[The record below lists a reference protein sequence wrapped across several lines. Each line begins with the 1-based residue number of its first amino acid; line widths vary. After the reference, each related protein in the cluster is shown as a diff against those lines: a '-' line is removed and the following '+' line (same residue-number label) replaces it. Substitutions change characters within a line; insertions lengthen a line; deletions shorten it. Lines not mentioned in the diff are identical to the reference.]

1 MKNKMLATVMELV
14 AERAPQEELSLVSAF
29 AEAYI
34 RRFPDDDGTRLT
46 PAECY
51 DQVEDL
57 FEFIKSRPDG
67 TRTVRVFAPTRE
79 EHGYETGGTVVE
91 LMVDDSPFL
100 VDSVTAEIQSRG
112 VAIQRALHP
121 VIGVDRDEE
130 GRLRE
135 VTHAR
140 KAPRKESVQHYELDR
155 TLDETEAADLVAAL
169 QDVLTDIHAVVRDFE
184 PMTRAIDRMVGVAEA
199 GKARYPVD
207 EIYETTAFLR
217 WLLDGNFVFLGFRE
231 YRISGKGL
239 ERTLAVVPGSG
250 LGILSDHNESA
261 FATPKLMSE
270 LSEARLRRY
279 EEGGLLVI
287 TKTNRLSSVHR
298 RAKMDYIG
306 IRHVGPDGEV
316 VGEARLIGLFTSK
329 MYMTRATQ
337 IPLLHRKLDQIIEA
351 EDLIDGSHDHKL
363 AIQLFES
370 FPKDE
375 LFATPTEGIRQAI
388 SGLLTLEEDQQVRLI
403 IRHDVLNRTV
413 SLLVSLPRDRFNA
426 DLRKDLQELFRDR
439 FKGTS
444 VDYRLALG
452 DTGAAR
458 IHFTVWVGEGE
469 TPEVAFTD
477 LEKEVIAL
485 TRNWQDRV
493 QDVLTSRLGREQG
506 RALGEK
512 WLHRLPDYYTT
523 SVPIEL
529 TPGDILRLD
538 ELSDERRIV
547 VGLQNEPESREQ
559 LTRVAIY
566 RLEGKRP
573 LSDLMPIL
581 EDLGLYVIEEV
592 PVRLLGGNET
602 TFIHDF
608 GVLGS
613 DRRPLDL
620 AQGTDRI
627 AETIEAIIHG
637 RAQSDSLNRLI
648 VLSDLSYSQVGI
660 LRAYRTY
667 WQRVVAGFTTEYMNE
682 ALADHPGIATK
693 LVDLFESRFDPG
705 RAVDNTAAALH
716 AGILADLDTV
726 ESLDQDRI
734 LRGFLGL
741 IEATVRTNA
750 YRPNCQSLSFKM
762 RSASVPGM
770 PKPYPLY
777 EIFVYAPEVE
787 GIHLRGGMVARGGLR
802 WSTRKEDYRTEV
814 LGLMKAQMTKNAVIV
829 PTGSKGGFVLRRT
842 VDPAELKDA
851 VKDAYL
857 VFVRGLLDLTDNLVG
872 GRVVHPSGVKVL
884 DDDDPYLV
892 VAADK
897 GTATFSDAANELS
910 REYGYWLGD
919 AFASGGSAGYD
930 HKELGITA
938 RGGWESVKSHF
949 RAMGRDVAKQPFTVV
964 GIGDMS
970 GDVFGNGMVL
980 SEQIRLVAAFDHR
993 HIFVDPDPDPAVGFV
1008 ERQRLYQLAGST
1020 WDSYDKTLM
1029 SAGGG
1034 IFART
1039 AKRIELSPEMRKAL
1053 DTEATALTPD
1063 ELMKVILQAPV
1074 DLLWNGGIGTYVKAT
1089 GESHEAVG
1097 DRSND
1102 AIRINGRDL
1111 RCKVV
1116 GEGGNLGLTQ
1126 RGRIEYALTG
1136 GRINT
1141 DFIDNSGGVH
1151 CSDREVN
1158 LKILLGLAEERG
1170 DLDRAGRDELVAAVA
1185 DDVVEAILYDN
1196 FLQAQILSQE
1206 VEASAGRLE
1215 AYEDLM
1221 QSLEQEEL
1229 LDREIEQLPT
1239 AEELTERTRS
1249 GLGLTSPE
1257 LAVLLAYSKRSLTEA
1272 LLDSDLPEWPTFEAD
1287 LPGYFPEPVV
1297 ERYAELIPLHP
1308 LRRELIATLVA
1319 NEVINSLGITF
1330 VSRLTAETGKDSSDV
1345 VRAYR
1350 IARDITGAEDRWDP
1364 IEALV
1369 GRIEPALQSEL
1380 MSGVDWLVEAVA
1392 RWYLAHAGLEP
1403 MSGAIENAQAAFV
1416 EIAAALPDIGPV
1428 QWRTERSLVVEQLR
1442 EGGVPELIA
1451 KRHAY
1456 QGELAHAP
1464 DIIDL
1469 ARITGRP
1476 VRPVAR
1482 VFFLLGQLFGINW
1495 LEARVDQ
1502 LPASTRWHRRAVQ
1515 AVDEELLK
1523 LRRELA
1529 ERVLNES
1536 ADNATPQEAMESYL
1550 TTRASAHDRLARFM
1564 SSLALD
1570 GVDDVASVIVAIRQI
1585 RALVG

>member
-1 MKNKMLATVMELV
+1 MKNKMLATVMEFV
-14 AERAPQEELSLVSAF
+14 TQRAPQEELPLLSAF

-34 RRFPDDDGTRLT
+34 RRFPDNEGARLT

-57 FEFIKSRPDG
+57 FQFIKSRPDG
-67 TRTVRVFAPTRE
+67 ARMVRVFTPTHE
-79 EHGYETGGTVVE
+79 EHGYETNGSVVE
-91 LMVDDSPFL
+91 LLVDDTPFL

-112 VAIQRALHP
+112 FGLQRALHP
-121 VIGVDRDEE
+121 VIGVDRDDQ
-130 GRLRE
+130 GQLNE

-140 KAPRKESVQHYELDR
+140 KAHRKESVQHYELDR
-155 TLDETEAADLVAAL
+155 TLDESEAADLVDTL
-169 QDVLTDIHAVVRDFE
+169 RDVLTDINAVVRDFE

-199 GKARYPVD
+199 GKARYPTE

-231 YRISGKGL
+231 YRITGSGS
-239 ERTLAVVPGSG
+239 ERMLSVVPGSG

-261 FATPKLMSE
+261 FAEPRLMSE
-270 LSEARLRRY
+270 LSEARRRRY

-287 TKTNRLSSVHR
+287 SKTNRLSTVHR
-298 RAKMDYIG
+298 HAKMDYLG

-316 VGEARLIGLFTSK
+316 IGEARLIGLFTSK
-329 MYMTRATQ
+329 TYMTRATQ

-375 LFATPTEGIRQAI
+375 LFATPTEGIQQAI
-388 SGLLTLEEDQQVRLI
+388 SGLLTLEEDQQIRLI
-403 IRHDVLNRTV
+403 VRRDLLNRTI

-426 DLRKDLQELFRDR
+426 ELRKDLQQLFRER
-439 FKGTS
+439 FHGKS
-444 VDYRLALG
+444 VDYRLAMG

-469 TPEVAFTD
+469 ILDVPFAD
-477 LEKEVIAL
+477 LEQEVVAL
-485 TRNWQDRV
+485 TRNWQD
-493 QDVLTSRLGREQG
+493 QVLEVLISQFGQERGRT
-506 RALGEK
+506 LGET
-512 WLHRLPDYYTT
+512 WLDRLPDYYTT

-529 TPGDILRLD
+529 TPGDIVRLD

-547 VGLQNEPESREQ
+547 VGLQNEPESGEH

-573 LSDLMPIL
+573 LSDLMPVL
-581 EDLGLYVIEEV
+581 EDLGFYVIEEV

-608 GVLGS
+608 GVLGL

-620 AQGTDRI
+620 TRGTDRL
-627 AETIEAIIHG
+627 AATIEAIIHG

-648 VLSDLSYSQVGI
+648 VLTDLTYSQVGI

-667 WQRVVAGFTTEYMNE
+667 WQRVVASFTAEYMNE

-693 LVDLFESRFDPG
+693 LVNLFEARFDPG
-705 RAVDNTAAALH
+705 RADEDTSSLRTD
-716 AGILADLDTV
+716 ILADLDTV

-750 YRPNCQSLSFKM
+750 YRPDCQSLSFKM

-770 PKPYPLY
+770 PKPFPLY

-842 VDPAELKDA
+842 VDPARIKDA

-857 VFVRGLLDLTDNLVG
+857 VFVRGLLDVTDNLVG
-872 GRVVHPSGVKVL
+872 GRVVHPPGVKVL
-884 DDDDPYLV
+884 DGEDPYLV

-910 REYGYWLGD
+910 AEYGYWLGD

-938 RGGWESVKSHF
+938 RGGWECVKSHF
-949 RAMGRDVAKQPFTVV
+949 RAMGKDIATEPFTVV

-970 GDVFGNGMVL
+970 GDVFGNGMLL

-993 HIFVDPDPDPAVGFV
+993 HIFVDPDPDPGVGFV
-1008 ERQRLYQLAGST
+1008 ERHRLYELPGST
-1020 WDSYDKTLM
+1020 WDSYDKTLL

-1034 IFART
+1034 VFPRS
-1039 AKRIELSPEMRKAL
+1039 AKRIELTPEVRKAF

-1089 GESHEAVG
+1089 AESHNSVG
-1097 DRSND
+1097 DRTND
-1102 AIRINGRDL
+1102 TIRINGRDL

-1170 DLDRAGRDELVAAVA
+1170 DLDRDGRDELVAAVS
-1185 DDVVEAILYDN
+1185 DDVVAAILYDN
-1196 FLQAQILSQE
+1196 FLQAQILAQE

-1215 AYEDLM
+1215 AYEDLI
-1221 QSLEQEEL
+1221 QSLVTDEL
-1229 LDREIEQLPT
+1229 LDREIEQLP
-1239 AEELTERTRS
+1239 APEEITERARA

-1257 LAVLLAYSKRSLTEA
+1257 LAVLLAYAKRSATEA
-1272 LLDSDLPEWPTFEAD
+1272 LLESDLPEWPTFEAD
-1287 LPGYFPEPVV
+1287 LPGYFPGPVV
-1297 ERYAELIPLHP
+1297 ERYPELIPQHP
-1308 LRRELIATLVA
+1308 LRRELIATMVA
-1319 NEVINSLGITF
+1319 NEVVNSLGITF
-1330 VSRLTAETGKDSSDV
+1330 ISRLTAETGKDPADV

-1350 IARDITGAEDRWDP
+1350 IARDVTGAEDRWDA

-1369 GRIEPALQSEL
+1369 GTVEPALQSEL
-1380 MSGVDWLVEAVA
+1380 MGGVDWLVEAIA
-1392 RWYLAHAGLEP
+1392 RWYLAHAGAEP
-1403 MSGAIENAQAAFV
+1403 MVGAIENAQASFS

-1428 QWRTERSLVVEQLR
+1428 QWRTERTLVVEQLVKR
-1442 EGGVPELIA
+1442 GIPEPVA
-1451 KRHAY
+1451 RRHAY

-1469 ARITGRP
+1469 GHITGRP
-1476 VRPVAR
+1476 IRSVAR

-1502 LPASTRWHRRAVQ
+1502 LPASSRWHRRAIQ
-1515 AVDEELLK
+1515 AVDEDLLM
-1523 LRRELA
+1523 LRRDLA
-1529 ERVLNES
+1529 ERVLTES
-1536 ADNATPQEAMESYL
+1536 ASDSTPQQAMESYL
-1550 TTRASAHDRLARFM
+1550 ATRGNAHDRLTKFM

>member
-1 MKNKMLATVMELV
+1 MKKMLATVMELV
-14 AERAPQEELSLVSAF
+14 TERAPREELLPLSAF

-34 RRFPDDDGTRLT
+34 RRFPDNEGARLT

-57 FEFIKSRPDG
+57 YEFIKSRPDG
-67 TRTVRVFAPTRE
+67 TRTVRVFAPTHE

-91 LMVDDSPFL
+91 LNVDDTPFL
-100 VDSVTAEIQSRG
+100 VDSVVAEIQSRG
-112 VAIQRALHP
+112 IAIQRALHP
-121 VIGVDRDEE
+121 VIGVDRDEQ
-130 GRLRE
+130 GGLME

-140 KAPRKESVQHYELDR
+140 KAQRKESVQHYELDR
-155 TLDETEAADLVAAL
+155 TLDEAEAADLVAAL
-169 QDVLTDIHAVVRDFE
+169 QDVLADISAVVRDFE

-199 GKARYPVD
+199 GKARYPVE

-231 YRISGKGL
+231 YRITGTGP
-239 ERTLAVVPGSG
+239 ERALSVVPGSG
-250 LGILSDHNESA
+250 LGILSDHNGSA

-270 LSEARLRRY
+270 LSEAHLRRY

-287 TKTNRLSSVHR
+287 TKTNRLSTVHR
-298 RAKMDYIG
+298 HAKMDYIG
-306 IRHVGPDGEV
+306 VRHVGPDGEV
-316 VGEARLIGLFTSK
+316 VGEARLVGLFTSK

-375 LFATPTEGIRQAI
+375 LFATPTEGIRHAI

-403 IRHDVLNRTV
+403 VRRDLLNRTV

-426 DLRKDLQELFRDR
+426 DLRKDLQELFRER
-439 FKGTS
+439 FQGKT

-458 IHFTVWVGEGE
+458 IHFTVWVGEGV
-469 TPEVAFTD
+469 TPEVPFNK

-493 QDVLTSRLGREQG
+493 LDVLISRLGQERG
-506 RALGEK
+506 RHLGKK
-512 WLHRLPDYYTT
+512 WLDRLPDYYTT

-529 TPGDILRLD
+529 TPGDIVRLD

-547 VGLQNEPESREQ
+547 VGLQNEPDSGEQ

-573 LSDLMPIL
+573 LSELMPIL
-581 EDLGLYVIEEV
+581 EDLGFHVIEEV
-592 PVRLLGGNET
+592 PVRVLGGNET

-608 GVLGS
+608 GVLGP
-613 DRRPLDL
+613 DHRPLDL
-620 AQGTDRI
+620 SEGTERI
-627 AETIEAIIHG
+627 AQTIEAIIHG
-637 RAQSDSLNRLI
+637 RAESDSLNRLI
-648 VLSDLSYSQVGI
+648 VLSNLTHQQVRI

-667 WQRVVAGFTTEYMNE
+667 WRRVSPGFTIAYVNQ
-682 ALADHPGIATK
+682 AIADHPDIAGK
-693 LVDLFESRFDPG
+693 LVALFEARFDPSRNVEDTG
-705 RAVDNTAAALH
+705 NLV
-716 AGILADLDTV
+716 AGIQADLERV
-726 ESLDQDRI
+726 ESLDEDRI

-750 YRPNCQSLSFKM
+750 YRPDCRSLSFKM
-762 RSASVPGM
+762 RSAAVPGM
-770 PKPYPLY
+770 PKPHPLC

-842 VDPAELKDA
+842 VDPAGIKEA

-857 VFVRGLLDLTDNLVG
+857 VFVRGLLDVTDNLVG
-872 GRVVHPSGVKVL
+872 GRVVHPPGVKVL
-884 DDDDPYLV
+884 DGEDPYLV

-897 GTATFSDAANELS
+897 GTATFSDSANELS
-910 REYGYWLGD
+910 AEYGYWLGD

-938 RGGWESVKSHF
+938 RGAWESVKAHF
-949 RAMGRDVAKQPFTVV
+949 RAMGKDIAKDPFTVV

-970 GDVFGNGMVL
+970 GDVFGNGMLL
-980 SEQIRLVAAFDHR
+980 SEQIRLIAAFDHR

-1008 ERQRLYQLAGST
+1008 ERRRLYELPGST
-1020 WDSYDKTLM
+1020 WDSYDKALL

-1034 IFART
+1034 VFLRS
-1039 AKRIELSPEMRKAL
+1039 AKRIELSQEMRRAF
-1053 DTEATALTPD
+1053 DTDATALTPD
-1063 ELMKVILQAPV
+1063 ELMKVILAAPV

-1089 GESHEAVG
+1089 SESHEAVG

-1102 AIRINGRDL
+1102 AIRINGREL

-1126 RGRIEYALTG
+1126 RGRIAYALTG

-1170 DLDRAGRDELVAAVA
+1170 DLDRDGRDELVAAVA
-1185 DDVVEAILYDN
+1185 DDVVAAILYDN
-1196 FLQAQILSQE
+1196 FLQAQILAQE
-1206 VEASAGRLE
+1206 VEASTGRLE

-1221 QSLEQEEL
+1221 HSLETEES
-1229 LDREIEQLPT
+1229 LDREIEQLPA
-1239 AEELTERTRS
+1239 AEEITERARS

-1257 LAVLLAYSKRSLTEA
+1257 LAVLLAYAKRSVTEA
-1272 LLDSDLPEWPTFEAD
+1272 LLESDLPEWPTFEAD
-1287 LPGYFPEPVV
+1287 LPDYFPGPVV
-1297 ERYAELIPLHP
+1297 ERYPDLIPLHP
-1308 LRRELIATLVA
+1308 LRRELIATMVA
-1319 NEVINSLGITF
+1319 NEVVNSLGITF
-1330 VSRLTAETGKDSSDV
+1330 VSRLTAETGKDPADV

-1350 IARDITGAEDRWDP
+1350 IAREVTGAEDRWDA

-1369 GRIEPALQSEL
+1369 GTVEPALQSEL
-1380 MSGVDWLVEAVA
+1380 MSGVDWLVEAIA
-1392 RWYLAHAGLEP
+1392 RWYIAHAGVEP
-1403 MSGAIENAQAAFV
+1403 MAGAIENAQAAFS

-1428 QWRTERSLVVEQLR
+1428 QWRTERSLVVEQLVKR
-1442 EGGVPELIA
+1442 GIPEPVA
-1451 KRHAY
+1451 RRHAY

-1469 ARITGRP
+1469 GHITGRP
-1476 VRPVAR
+1476 IRSVAR

-1502 LPASTRWHRRAVQ
+1502 LPASTRWHRRAIQ
-1515 AVDEELLK
+1515 AVDEDLLK
-1523 LRRELA
+1523 LRRDLA

-1536 ADNATPQEAMESYL
+1536 TKDSTPQQAMESYL
-1550 TTRASAHDRLARFM
+1550 ATRGSAHDRLTRFM

>member
-1 MKNKMLATVMELV
+1 MKTKMLASVMEFV
-14 AERAPQEELSLVSAF
+14 TERAPQEDLPLLSAF

-34 RRFPDDDGTRLT
+34 RRFPDNDGTWLT
-46 PAECY
+46 PAQCY

-57 FEFIKSRPDG
+57 FEFIRSRTDG
-67 TRTVRVFAPTRE
+67 SPAVRVFTPTQE
-79 EHGYETGGTVVE
+79 DNGYNTDGTVVE
-91 LMVDDSPFL
+91 LIVDDAPFL
-100 VDSVTAEIQSRG
+100 VDSVTAEIQSG
-112 VAIQRALHP
+112 GIAIKRALHP
-121 VIGVDRDEE
+121 VIGVDRDER
-130 GRLRE
+130 GRLTE
-135 VTHAR
+135 ITHAR
-140 KAPRKESVQHYELDR
+140 RAHRKESVQHYELDR
-155 TLDETEAADLVAAL
+155 TLDEKEASDLVAAL
-169 QDVLTDIHAVVRDFE
+169 QDVLADINAVVRDFE
-184 PMTRAIDRMVGVAEA
+184 PMTRAIDRMVGAAEA

-217 WLLDGNFVFLGFRE
+217 WLLDGNFVFLGFRQ
-231 YRISGKGL
+231 YRISGTGP
-239 ERTLAVVPGSG
+239 ERQLSVVPGSG
-250 LGILSDHNESA
+250 LGILRDHNESA
-261 FATPKLMSE
+261 FAEPRLMSE
-270 LSEARLRRY
+270 LSEARRRRY

-287 TKTNRLSSVHR
+287 TKTNRLSTVHR
-298 RAKMDYIG
+298 HVKMDYIG

-316 VGEARLIGLFTSK
+316 IGEARLIGLFTSK

-403 IRHDVLNRTV
+403 VRRDLLNRTV

-426 DLRKDLQELFRDR
+426 DLRKDLQQLFRER
-439 FKGTS
+439 FQGTS

-458 IHFTVWVGEGE
+458 IHFTVWVGEGG
-469 TPEVAFTD
+469 TPDVPFAD
-477 LEKEVIAL
+477 LEKEVVTL

-493 QDVLTSRLGREQG
+493 VEVLISRFGRERG
-506 RALGEK
+506 RDLGEK

-529 TPGDILRLD
+529 TPGDIIRLD

-573 LSDLMPIL
+573 LSELMPIL
-581 EDLGLYVIEEV
+581 EDLGFQVIEEV
-592 PVRLLGGNET
+592 PVRVLGGNET

-613 DRRPLDL
+613 DGLPIDL
-620 AQGTDRI
+620 AQGTERI

-648 VLSDLSYSQVGI
+648 VLSDLTHSQVGI

-667 WQRVVAGFTTEYMNE
+667 WKRVVAGFTANYMNE

-693 LVDLFESRFDPG
+693 LVDLFEARFDPA
-705 RAVDNTAAALH
+705 RTDEDSAALS

-741 IEATVRTNA
+741 INATVRTSA
-750 YRPNCQSLSFKM
+750 YRPGCQSLSFKLH
-762 RSASVPGM
+762 SASVPGM
-770 PKPYPLY
+770 PKPHPLY

-829 PTGSKGGFVLRRT
+829 PTGSKGGFVLRRP
-842 VDPAELKDA
+842 VEAAQLKDA
-851 VKDAYL
+851 VKSAYL
-857 VFVRGLLDLTDNLVG
+857 VFVRGLLDVTDNLVG
-872 GRVVHPSGVKVL
+872 GNIEHPTGVRVL
-884 DDDDPYLV
+884 DIEDPYLV

-938 RGGWESVKSHF
+938 RGAWESVKWHF
-949 RAMGRDVAKQPFTVV
+949 RAMGKDVARDPFTVV

-970 GDVFGNGMVL
+970 GDVFGNGMLL

-993 HIFVDPDPDPAVGFV
+993 HIFMDPNPDPAVSFA
-1008 ERQRLYQLAGST
+1008 ERLRLYELPGST
-1020 WDSYDKTLM
+1020 WEAYDKTLLG
-1029 SAGGG
+1029 AGGG
-1034 IFART
+1034 VFPRS

-1053 DTEATALTPD
+1053 DTDATALTPD

-1074 DLLWNGGIGTYVKAT
+1074 DLVWNGGIGTYVKAT
-1089 GESHEAVG
+1089 HESNEEVG

-1126 RGRIEYALTG
+1126 RGRIEYALAG
-1136 GRINT
+1136 GRANT

-1158 LKILLGLAEERG
+1158 LKILLGMAEERG
-1170 DLDRAGRDELVAAVA
+1170 DLDRAGRDELVAAVS
-1185 DDVVEAILYDN
+1185 DDVVKAILYDN

-1221 QSLEQEEL
+1221 QSLESDEL
-1229 LDREIEQLPT
+1229 LERQIEQLPT
-1239 AEELTERTRS
+1239 SEEITERVRM
-1249 GLGLTSPE
+1249 GLTLTSPE
-1257 LAVLLAYSKRSLTEA
+1257 LAVLLAYAKSSLTET
-1272 LLDSDLPEWPTFEAD
+1272 LLDSDLPEWPIFASD
-1287 LPGYFPEPVV
+1287 LPGYFPAGVV
-1297 ERYAELIPLHP
+1297 ERYPDLVPLHP
-1308 LRRELIATLVA
+1308 LRRELIATMVA

-1330 VSRLTAETGKDSSDV
+1330 VSRLTAETGKEPADV
-1345 VRAYR
+1345 VRCYR
-1350 IARDITGAEDRWDP
+1350 IAREVTGAEERWDP
-1364 IEALV
+1364 IEGLV
-1369 GRIEPALQSEL
+1369 GMVEPALQSEL
-1380 MSGVDWLVEAVA
+1380 MGGVDWLVEAIS
-1392 RWYLAHAGLEP
+1392 RWYLARAGDEP
-1403 MSGAIENAQAAFV
+1403 MAGAIENAREAFE
-1416 EIAAALPDIGPV
+1416 EISAALPDIGPV
-1428 QWRTERSLVVEQLR
+1428 QWRTERTLVVEQLVSQR
-1442 EGGVPELIA
+1442 VPEDVA
-1451 KRHAY
+1451 HRHAY

-1464 DIIDL
+1464 DIIEL
-1469 ARITGRP
+1469 GHITGRP
-1476 VRPVAR
+1476 VRYVAR

-1502 LPASTRWHRRAVQ
+1502 LPASSRWHRRAIQ

-1529 ERVLNES
+1529 ERVLTE
-1536 ADNATPQEAMESYL
+1536 AATDSSPQEAMEVYL
-1550 TTRASAHDRLARFM
+1550 ATRSKAHDRLAKFM

-1570 GVDDVASVIVAIRQI
+1570 GVDDVSSVIVAIRQI